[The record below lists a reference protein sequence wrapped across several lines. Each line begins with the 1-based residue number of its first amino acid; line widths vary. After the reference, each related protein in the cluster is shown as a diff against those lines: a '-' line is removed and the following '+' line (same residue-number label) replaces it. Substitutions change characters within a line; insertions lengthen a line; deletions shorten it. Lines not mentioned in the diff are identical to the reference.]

1 MGDRIP
7 DNGRYPNYNSTI
19 YWNPVV
25 DMDKDGVYEFN
36 CPLPDYKGNFRIVV
50 EGIDGAGNGIYKEAV
65 VSFE

>member
-1 MGDRIP
+1 
-7 DNGRYPNYNSTI
+7 
-19 YWNPVV
+19 
-25 DMDKDGVYEFN
+25 MDKDGVYEFN